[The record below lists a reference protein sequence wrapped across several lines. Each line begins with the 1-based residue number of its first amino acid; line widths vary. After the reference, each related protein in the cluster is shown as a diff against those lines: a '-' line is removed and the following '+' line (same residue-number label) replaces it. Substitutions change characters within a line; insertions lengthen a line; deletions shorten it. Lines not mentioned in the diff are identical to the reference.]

1 MTLRKLLVLSS
12 MSLAACG
19 LGPFAEPGGGGEN
32 LPQSGAGPYLFP
44 APDFDTPVD
53 EPYLLAQ
60 PVVSLTDPS
69 VRILSS
75 GDYEIY
81 YTRNTDE
88 GSEIWR
94 LRLESLTSLPLTP
107 PELVLAPSEAWEGT
121 GLRAPSIVAGESE
134 VFLYYEGGDETFA
147 IGLARSADDGQT
159 FVKHGSSPLIEDAAG
174 PDVIAVDD
182 YWLMVHADPEGSQI
196 FLREGS
202 DVDSFGEPR
211 SVASARL
218 GVQGAIDSLGIGAPA
233 LRRQISSAGREH
245 YGLFYAGLGANSE
258 GEAVSSIGYYGSFD
272 LLAWTAFLGGGPI
285 LDAEPSGAG
294 GPAPVLSGTNS
305 LLFVHQARQGRGRI
319 AVAIG
324 P

>member
-1 MTLRKLLVLSS
+1 MLLRKFLVLSM
-12 MSLAACG
+12 MSTIACG
-19 LGPFAEPGGGGEN
+19 LGPFAEPGGGSEN

-69 VRILSS
+69 VRTLAN

-94 LRLESLTSLPLTP
+94 FRLESLTSLPLSP
-107 PELVLAPSEAWEGT
+107 PELVLAPSEAWEGS

-134 VFLYYEGGDETFA
+134 LFLYYEGGDDAPA
-147 IGLARSADDGQT
+147 IGLARSSDGGQT
-159 FVKHGSSPLIEDAAG
+159 FAKRGSGALIEDAAA

-182 YWLMVHADPEGSQI
+182 YWLMVHASPEGSQI
-196 FLREGS
+196 FLREGV
-202 DVDSFGEPR
+202 DVDSFDEPR
-211 SVASARL
+211 SIVRARL
-218 GVQGAIDSLGIGAPA
+218 GVESAIDSLGIGAPA

-245 YGLFYAGLGANSE
+245 YGLFYAGLGANSD
-258 GEAVSSIGYYGSFD
+258 GDAVSSIGYYGSFD

-294 GPAPVLSGTNS
+294 GPAPILNGTNS